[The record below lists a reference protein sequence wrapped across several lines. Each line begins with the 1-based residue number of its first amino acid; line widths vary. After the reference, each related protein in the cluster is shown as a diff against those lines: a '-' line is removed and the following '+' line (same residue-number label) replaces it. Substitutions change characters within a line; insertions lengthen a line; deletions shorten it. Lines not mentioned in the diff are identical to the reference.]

1 MAIYMEY
8 DGGNIK
14 GDATADSHKDWITL
28 NSCQFGIGRG
38 ISTPVG
44 SAENREAST
53 ASVSEITVTKSMDA
67 ASGPLWQELVKNTS
81 GKDVTIDFT
90 STSGGAD
97 NTFMYVKLTNTLVS
111 GMSFSSAGDRPSESL
126 SLNFTKI
133 ETKFMEQKQGGTDA
147 TGGAVVTF
155 DLALSKAT

>member
-8 DGGNIK
+8 DGGGVA
-14 GDATADSHKDWITL
+14 GDSTAESHTNWITL
-28 NSCQFGIGRG
+28 QSCQWGIGRG

-53 ASVSEITVTKSMDA
+53 CNVSEIVVTKMLDS
-67 ASGPLWQELVKNTS
+67 ASGPLWQELVKNTD

-97 NTFMYVKLTNTLVS
+97 NTFMYIKLTNTLVS
-111 GMSFSSAGDRPSESL
+111 GMSFSSGGDRPHESL

-133 ETKFMEQKQGGTDA
+133 ETKYLEQAFTGTDA
-147 TGGAVVTF
+147 TGGSVITY

>member
-1 MAIYMEY
+1 MAIFMEY
-8 DGGNIK
+8 QGIP
-14 GDATADSHKDWITL
+14 GDSTAASHTAWITL
-28 NSCQFGIGRG
+28 NSVQFGVGRG

-53 ASVSEITVTKSMDA
+53 CSVSEITVTKLLDA
-67 ASGPLWQELVKNTS
+67 GSGPLWQELVKNTD

-111 GMSFSSAGDRPSESL
+111 GMSFSSGGDRPSESV

-133 ETKFMEQKQGGTDA
+133 ETKYLEQAFTGTDA
-147 TGGAVVTF
+147 TGGSVITY